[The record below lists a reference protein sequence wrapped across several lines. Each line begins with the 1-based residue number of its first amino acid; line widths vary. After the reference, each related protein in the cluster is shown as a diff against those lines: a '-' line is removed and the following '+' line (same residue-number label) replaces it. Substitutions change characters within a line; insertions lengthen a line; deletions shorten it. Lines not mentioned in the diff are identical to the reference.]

1 MPYVQRDDSG
11 RITSL
16 YRDAPHEQAELLAAD
31 HPDILYFLDNG
42 TGSSNNQEV
51 RRLLSN
57 LDTTMI
63 RVLDDLVEVLIQKR
77 IIMLTDLPEH
87 AQKKVLLRKETR
99 ENLLGDP
106 ESLYMGHNDIL

>member
-16 YRDAPHEQAELLAAD
+16 YRDAPHGQAELLAAD
-31 HPDILYFLDNG
+31 HPDILSFLDNG

-77 IIMLTDLPEH
+77 VIMLTDLPEQ

>member
-1 MPYVQRDDSG
+1 MPYVQRDVSG
-11 RITSL
+11 LVTAL
-16 YRDAPHEQAELLAAD
+16 YRDAPTEQAELLAAD
-31 HPDILYFLDNG
+31 HPDVLNFLDNG
-42 TGSSNNQEV
+42 IDSSNNQEV

-87 AQKKVLLRKETR
+87 AQRKVLLRKETR
-99 ENLLGDP
+99 ENLLGNP
-106 ESLYMGHNDIL
+106 ESLYMGQNDIL